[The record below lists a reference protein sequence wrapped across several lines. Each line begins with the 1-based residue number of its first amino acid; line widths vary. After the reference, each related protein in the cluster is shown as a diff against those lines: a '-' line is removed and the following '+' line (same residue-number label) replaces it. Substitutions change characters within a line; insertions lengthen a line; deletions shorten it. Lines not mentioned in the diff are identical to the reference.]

1 MEIPISSSFKKQTA
15 KAIVAIVLFVLFYV
29 VLFTLAVGLTAGCLV
44 LGFRI
49 IVAKPMFF
57 TLVFGLGIASLGVL
71 ILIFLVKFMFQK
83 TKTDLSS
90 YTEITR
96 AQEPQLF
103 AFIDAIVKEA
113 NTDFPKHV
121 YLSPEVNASVFY
133 NSSFWSM
140 FFPVRKNLHIGM
152 GLINSVTH
160 DELKAILA
168 HEFGHFS
175 QKSMKVGSYVYHVN
189 HIIYNLLYDN
199 GSYDVM
205 VQKLANVSSY
215 FVLFITIAIKIIE
228 GIQWML
234 QKMYAFVN
242 KKYLALS
249 REMEFH
255 ADAVAAHI
263 AGVSP
268 VESSLLRMHL
278 ADSSYNHVLN
288 LYTEKM
294 AEGWISENVFKE
306 HSYMMRFL
314 AEKEGIPLVNDLPQI
329 TNDDTSNKFVKSKLV
344 IENQWASHP
353 ETEERIAAVA
363 RLQVAAKTTNTTPA
377 LHLFVDGEAMQ
388 KRLTSKMFSFV
399 HYETATQVVD
409 FDKFKTTI
417 QAKIDEYALD
427 SLYNGYYNQYS
438 PQSISFAEVA
448 NPAASVADLFNDETA
463 SWPSTLQTL
472 YADYQTLEGIKNSYI
487 KIRSFDYEGTKYAST
502 EAAVVLQMV
511 KKEIDVLEEC
521 LKDNDQLIYRFTL
534 EKGLAQEQAYLYRTT
549 VEQYLAG
556 IISYE
561 ENMKLID
568 AIHTELHF
576 ISEQNS
582 YEYILSKFRQFEA
595 TETNLKSGLQSLLK
609 NELLDKEL
617 TIESRNRLHD
627 YIAKEQV
634 YFAGTS
640 YDDAALN
647 LLFEAKNTFYM
658 LTEKLYYKNKKA
670 WLDLQASI
678 LKNA

>member
-1 MEIPISSSFKKQTA
+1 MEIPISSSFKKQTT
-15 KAIVAIVLFVLFYV
+15 KAIVAIVLFVLFYM
-29 VLFTLAVGLTAGCLV
+29 VLFALAVGLTVGCLV
-44 LGFRI
+44 LGFTI
-49 IVAKPMFF
+49 IVAKPMLF
-57 TLVFGLGIASLGVL
+57 TLVFGIGIASLGVL

-83 TKTDLSS
+83 SKTDLSS

-103 AFIDAIVKEA
+103 AFIDVIVKEA

-175 QKSMKVGSYVYHVN
+175 QKTMKVGSYVYHVN

-215 FVLFITIAIKIIE
+215 FVLFINIAIKIIE

-242 KKYLALS
+242 KNYLALS

-263 AGVSP
+263 AGASP
-268 VESSLLRMHL
+268 VKSSLLRMNL
-278 ADSSYNHVLN
+278 ADNSYSHVLN
-288 LYTEKM
+288 LYTEKI

-314 AEKEGIPLVNDLPQI
+314 AEKERIPIVHDLPQI
-329 TNDDTSNKFVKSKLV
+329 ANDDASSKFVKSKLV

-363 RLQVAAKTTNTTPA
+363 RLQVDKKATNTSPA
-377 LHLFVDGEAMQ
+377 LHLFADGEAMQ

-399 HYETATQVVD
+399 QYETATQVVD

-417 QAKIDEYALD
+417 QAKMDEYALD

-438 PQSISFAEVA
+438 PHTISFEEVA
-448 NPAASVADLFNDETA
+448 NPAVSVADLFNDETA
-463 SWPSTLQTL
+463 AWPSALQTL

-487 KIRSFDYEGTKYAST
+487 KIRSFDYEGKKYASN
-502 EAAVVLQMV
+502 EANVVMQMV
-511 KKEIDVLEEC
+511 KKEIDTLEER
-521 LKDNDQLIYRFTL
+521 LKYNDQLIYRFTL
-534 EKGLAQEQAYLYRTT
+534 EKGLAQEQAYLYKTT

-556 IISYE
+556 IIGYE
-561 ENMKLID
+561 ANMELMN
-568 AIHTELHF
+568 AIHSELHF
-576 ISEQNS
+576 ITEQNS
-582 YEYILSKFRQFEA
+582 HEFILSRFRQFES
-595 TETNLKSGLQSLLK
+595 TETNFKNALQSLLR
-609 NELLDKEL
+609 NELLYKEL
-617 TIESRNRLHD
+617 TMEARNRLHD
-627 YIAKEQV
+627 YIVKEQV

-647 LLFEAKNTFYM
+647 LFFEAKNTFHM
-658 LTEKLYYKNKKA
+658 LTDKLYYKNKKA

-678 LKNA
+678 LNKA

>member
-1 MEIPISSSFKKQTA
+1 MEIPISSSFKKQTT
-15 KAIVAIVLFVLFYV
+15 KAIVAIVLFVLFYM
-29 VLFTLAVGLTAGCLV
+29 VLFALAVGLTVGCLV
-44 LGFRI
+44 LGFTI
-49 IVAKPMFF
+49 IVAKPMLF
-57 TLVFGLGIASLGVL
+57 TLVFGIGIASLGVL

-83 TKTDLSS
+83 SKTDLSS

-103 AFIDAIVKEA
+103 AFIDVIVKEA

-175 QKSMKVGSYVYHVN
+175 QKTMKVGSYVYHVN

-215 FVLFITIAIKIIE
+215 FVLFINIAIKIIE

-242 KKYLALS
+242 KNYLALS

-263 AGVSP
+263 AGASP
-268 VESSLLRMHL
+268 VKSSLLRMNL
-278 ADSSYNHVLN
+278 ADNSYNHVLN
-288 LYTEKM
+288 LYTEKI

-314 AEKEGIPLVNDLPQI
+314 AEKERIPIVHDLPQI
-329 TNDDTSNKFVKSKLV
+329 ANDDASSKFVKSKLV

-363 RLQVAAKTTNTTPA
+363 RLQVDKKATNTSPA
-377 LHLFVDGEAMQ
+377 LHLFADGEAMQ

-399 HYETATQVVD
+399 QYETATQVVD

-417 QAKIDEYALD
+417 QAKMDEYALD

-438 PQSISFAEVA
+438 PHTISFEEVA
-448 NPAASVADLFNDETA
+448 NPAVSVADLFNDETA
-463 SWPSTLQTL
+463 AWPSALQTL

-487 KIRSFDYEGTKYAST
+487 KIRSFDYEGKKYASN
-502 EAAVVLQMV
+502 EANVVMQMV
-511 KKEIDVLEEC
+511 KKEIDTLEER
-521 LKDNDQLIYRFTL
+521 LKYNDQLIYRFTL
-534 EKGLAQEQAYLYRTT
+534 EKGLAQEQAYLYKTT

-556 IISYE
+556 IIGYE
-561 ENMKLID
+561 ANMELMN
-568 AIHTELHF
+568 AIHSELHF
-576 ISEQNS
+576 ITEQNS
-582 YEYILSKFRQFEA
+582 HEFILSRFRQFES
-595 TETNLKSGLQSLLK
+595 TETNFKNALQSLLR
-609 NELLDKEL
+609 NELLYKEL
-617 TIESRNRLHD
+617 TMEARNRLHD
-627 YIAKEQV
+627 YIVKEQV

-647 LLFEAKNTFYM
+647 LFFEAKNTFHM
-658 LTEKLYYKNKKA
+658 LTDKLYYKNKKA

-678 LKNA
+678 LNKA

>member
-29 VLFTLAVGLTAGCLV
+29 VLFTLAVCLTAGCLV

-57 TLVFGLGIASLGVL
+57 TLIFGLGIASLGVL

-353 ETEERIAAVA
+353 
-363 RLQVAAKTTNTTPA
+363 
-377 LHLFVDGEAMQ
+377 
-388 KRLTSKMFSFV
+388 
-399 HYETATQVVD
+399 ATQVVD

-511 KKEIDVLEEC
+511 KKEIDVLEER
-521 LKDNDQLIYRFTL
+521 LKDNDHLIYRFTL